1 MISTNLHFMSW
12 QSPAKMKWFSIYIA
26 MLTFLPKYTIHFFYK
41 TCANL
46 LYNWTNLSS
55 LREWWTLLPR
65 LMKIFMLLK
74 SSFIN
79 IKKNFFLFFVKK
91 TTLIYITLHIILKE
105 NLFRVRDSSP
115 LTESYFFPQVY
126 SLPVNEM
133 CDDSCVR
140 ELMILSK

>member
-1 MISTNLHFMSW
+1 MTVFLLLLLSIESIVVYVCMHKHVNMIT
-12 QSPAKMKWFSIYIA
+12 SI
-26 MLTFLPKYTIHFFYK
+26 
-41 TCANL
+41 
-46 LYNWTNLSS
+46 
-55 LREWWTLLPR
+55 
-65 LMKIFMLLK
+65 
-74 SSFIN
+74 
-79 IKKNFFLFFVKK
+79 FFLFFVKK